1 MSWFTGILVF
11 VVVWW
16 VVIFAVLPWGIRVPD
31 RQDDAGHA
39 PSAPTNPR
47 IWLKAI
53 VTTAIAAVIWLGI
66 YFLVESDWLSFRGP

>member
-1 MSWFTGILVF
+1 MNWFTGILVY

-16 VVIFAVLPWGIRVPD
+16 VVIFAVLPWGIRIPD
-31 RQDDAGHA
+31 RQEDTGHA
-39 PSAPTNPR
+39 PSAPANPR

-53 VTTAIAAVIWLGI
+53 VTTGIAAVIWLGI